1 MDKLKN
7 NDKASADIQKI
18 RNDLLTEVFNKY
30 GTFFAFS
37 DKQLEEQRKE
47 GVTYVSVGSGMIT
60 PKETAREMLEA
71 LDKAIDKGIE
81 KDKELNSKEQI
92 ILRELINYECFYTGN
107 ITDARERLE
116 AYGYT
121 ADEIR
126 QVYNDNFKEY
136 VEKFN

>member
-37 DKQLEEQRKE
+37 DKQLKEQRKE

-81 KDKELNSKEQI
+81 KDKELNSKKQI
-92 ILRELINYECFYTGN
+92 ILRELINYECFYVCSP
-107 ITDARERLE
+107 AE
-116 AYGYT
+116 AIENLKPYNYT
-121 ADEIR
+121 ESEIIE
-126 QVYNDNFKEY
+126 VYNNHFKEY
-136 VEKFN
+136 HELQS